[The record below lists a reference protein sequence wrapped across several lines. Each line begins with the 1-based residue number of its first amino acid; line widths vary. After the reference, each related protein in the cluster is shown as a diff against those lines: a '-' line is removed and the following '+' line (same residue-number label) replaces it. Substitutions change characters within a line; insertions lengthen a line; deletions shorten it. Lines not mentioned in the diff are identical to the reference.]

1 MNHIGSAKISTE
13 WRLTMPVSIVTT
25 LYKSEPYIN
34 EFLARS
40 LPLMGEADELIFVDD
55 GSPDHS
61 LALARERA
69 MIDPRVVAIELTRN
83 FGHHNAIL
91 AGLAYARHDRVFLID
106 SDLEEAPE
114 LLTEFSSIMDASSVD
129 VVFGVHNHSQ
139 GSAFRRTTSKLFWRA
154 FNWASD
160 SNTPLDICNVR
171 LMNRRY
177 VDALMSLPE
186 ANVFLG
192 GMFYWVGFKQLGVPI
207 ERRIMR
213 AKSTYSIRSRIS
225 LAVRSMVSFSTAPL
239 KLMFLSGM
247 LISFLSTLLAM
258 YYLALKL
265 LDPAIQLGFTTL
277 IISIWFLSG
286 VIIACLG
293 IIGIYLAYVYTETKR
308 RPRTMVR
315 EIFRSEKR

>member
-1 MNHIGSAKISTE
+1 
-13 WRLTMPVSIVTT
+13 MPVSIVTT
-25 LYKSEPYIN
+25 LYKSEPYID
-34 EFLARS
+34 EFVTRS
-40 LPLMGEADELIFVDD
+40 LRLMEASDELILVDD

-61 LALARERA
+61 LELARNHA
-69 MIDPRVVAIELTRN
+69 KIDARIVAIQLTRN
-83 FGHHNAIL
+83 FGHHKAIL
-91 AGLAYARHDRVFLID
+91 TGLAHARHERVFLID

-114 LLTEFSSIMDASSVD
+114 LLTEFSNIMEASSAD

-139 GSAFRRTTSKLFWRA
+139 GSTLRKTTSKFFWRA

-177 VDALMSLPE
+177 VDALTSLPE
-186 ANVFLG
+186 SNVFLG

-213 AKSTYSIRSRIS
+213 AKSTYSVRARLS

-239 KLMFLSGM
+239 KLMFWSGM
-247 LISFLSTLLAM
+247 LISLFSSLLAM
-258 YYLALKL
+258 YYLVLKL
-265 LDPAIQLGFTTL
+265 LYPSIQLGFTTL

-286 VIIACLG
+286 VVIACLG
-293 IIGIYLAYVYTETKR
+293 VIGIYLAYMYTEIKR
-308 RPRTMVR
+308 RPRTLVR
-315 EIFRSEKR
+315 EIFRSEKQ

>member
-1 MNHIGSAKISTE
+1 
-13 WRLTMPVSIVTT
+13 MPVSIVTT
-25 LYKSEPYIN
+25 LYKSEPYVD
-34 EFLARS
+34 EFVARS
-40 LPLMGEADELIFVDD
+40 LALMGDGDELILVDD

-61 LALARERA
+61 LELARKHA
-69 MIDPRVVAIELTRN
+69 AIDARIVAIQLTRN
-83 FGHHNAIL
+83 FGHHKAIL
-91 AGLAYARHDRVFLID
+91 TGLAHARNDRVFLID

-114 LLTEFSSIMDASSVD
+114 LLTEFSTIMEANSAD

-139 GSAFRRTTSKLFWRA
+139 GSALRRTTSKFFWRA

-177 VDALMSLPE
+177 VDALTSLPE
-186 ANVFLG
+186 SNVFLG

-207 ERRIMR
+207 ERRITR
-213 AKSTYSIRSRIS
+213 IKSTYSIGARLS

-239 KLMFLSGM
+239 KLMFWSGM
-247 LISFLSTLLAM
+247 LISLFSSLLAM

-265 LDPAIQLGFTTL
+265 LYPTIQLGFTTL

-293 IIGIYLAYVYTETKR
+293 VIGIYLAYMYTETKR
-308 RPRTMVR
+308 RPRTLVR
-315 EIFRSEKR
+315 EIFRSEKQ